1 VPFGKKNVPY
11 SSNEVNQNFNL
22 QFQFLAYADTSSNVG
37 SEKSIDSLTNYKA
50 SSETTES
57 TFHANPRTRKL
68 IAASHAALQ
77 IQSVA
82 LSSNIAH
89 KSSPIDKQSVGCN
102 HVISCSTDSS
112 IRVQNREHAT
122 TIVTV
127 PPECS
132 PQTSSHSNV
141 LTSDNA
147 ATQIFR
153 TGDVGLLARS
163 AVRDTDELDFEL
175 EVEGDDK
182 SCGKT
187 PIRVRVPS
195 IISLLD
201 PSYKPAVP
209 LHDPDFLITEDID
222 DTAFEMGL
230 KSIAQD
236 RNYLRLSS
244 AELKKETQ
252 SQMDLAREQDA
263 KLYATLW
270 NPEEHQKCTFN
281 TSMYQGDRCNDVTP
295 EVFAAI
301 PLKKRKKILK
311 NPYTSLFGA
320 QSK

>member
-1 VPFGKKNVPY
+1 
-11 SSNEVNQNFNL
+11 
-22 QFQFLAYADTSSNVG
+22 
-37 SEKSIDSLTNYKA
+37 
-50 SSETTES
+50 
-57 TFHANPRTRKL
+57 
-68 IAASHAALQ
+68 
-77 IQSVA
+77 
-82 LSSNIAH
+82 
-89 KSSPIDKQSVGCN
+89 
-102 HVISCSTDSS
+102 
-112 IRVQNREHAT
+112 
-122 TIVTV
+122 VTV

-132 PQTSSHSNV
+132 LQISSHSNV

-163 AVRDTDELDFEL
+163 AVRDTDESDFEL

-187 PIRVRVPS
+187 PIKVRVPS

-209 LHDPDFLITEDID
+209 LRDPEFLVTEDID

-236 RNYLRLSS
+236 RNYLRLLS

-270 NPEEHQKCTFN
+270 NPEELQKCTFN

-311 NPYTSLFGA
+311 NPYTSLFGT